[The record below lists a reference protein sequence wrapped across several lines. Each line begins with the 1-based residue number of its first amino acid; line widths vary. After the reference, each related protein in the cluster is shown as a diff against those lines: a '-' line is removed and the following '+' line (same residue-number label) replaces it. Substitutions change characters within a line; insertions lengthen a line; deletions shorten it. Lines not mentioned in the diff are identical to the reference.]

1 MLALAYRREPATVTE
16 LKKESLEDGLTFI
29 GFQGMMDPPREEVL
43 QAVAD
48 AKRAGVRVIMVTG
61 DHQSTAAAI
70 ARRLG
75 IAVKERIPFVT
86 GSELEEMSD
95 EDLFHKISYINVFA
109 RVTPLHKLRIV
120 NQLIR
125 RGEVVAVT
133 GDGVNDT
140 PALKAA
146 HIGVAMG
153 KGGTDAARETADM
166 IITDD
171 NFASIFAALKE
182 GRVVFENIRKV
193 VLFLLSTGLAQIILI
208 LLSLLLAIPLPLLPA
223 QILWLNL
230 VSNGLQDVALAFEPE
245 EEGIVNFPPRGRHE
259 GVISKLMGQRLILI
273 GAIIALG
280 TLFTFAWALNR
291 GYRLE
296 HARTVALTE

>member
-1 MLALAYRREPATVTE
+1 VWRWG
-16 LKKESLEDGLTFI
+16 K
-29 GFQGMMDPPREEVL
+29 
-43 QAVAD
+43 AV
-48 AKRAGVRVIMVTG
+48 R
-61 DHQSTAAAI
+61 
-70 ARRLG
+70 
-75 IAVKERIPFVT
+75 
-86 GSELEEMSD
+86 
-95 EDLFHKISYINVFA
+95 
-109 RVTPLHKLRIV
+109 
-120 NQLIR
+120 
-125 RGEVVAVT
+125 
-133 GDGVNDT
+133 
-140 PALKAA
+140 
-146 HIGVAMG
+146 
-153 KGGTDAARETADM
+153 DAARETADM

-296 HARTVALTE
+296 HARTVALTTIVLFQLFNVFNVRSEKVSILRMKLLSNPFLFFSVVVSITAQILIVYVPVFQFIFRTSPLSIHDWILITGTALTTIVAVEVEKMLRRAVSTSAGALR

>member
-1 MLALAYRREPATVTE
+1 MPKEQECGNHGYR
-16 LKKESLEDGLTFI
+16 
-29 GFQGMMDPPREEVL
+29 
-43 QAVAD
+43 
-48 AKRAGVRVIMVTG
+48 

-153 KGGTDAARETADM
+153 KGGTRC
-166 IITDD
+166 
-171 NFASIFAALKE
+171 S
-182 GRVVFENIRKV
+182 
-193 VLFLLSTGLAQIILI
+193 
-208 LLSLLLAIPLPLLPA
+208 P
-223 QILWLNL
+223 
-230 VSNGLQDVALAFEPE
+230 
-245 EEGIVNFPPRGRHE
+245 
-259 GVISKLMGQRLILI
+259 
-273 GAIIALG
+273 
-280 TLFTFAWALNR
+280 
-291 GYRLE
+291 
-296 HARTVALTE
+296 